1 MAEPIRE
8 EMGVVQVIKKM
19 KKISLILILLF
30 LFSMSTF
37 ARQEKDEEPSLLEQP
52 LLITSAGQ
60 SADVHLASVL
70 AKKAELTST
79 LSKLATPEDLE
90 NIKTL
95 VLVIGASLKGLGA
108 AGLDVAKEKKR
119 VNLLIEKAQ
128 KENIPLLC
136 LHLGGEARRGQ
147 LSDEF
152 ISAFLPYAKM
162 AIVVKSGN
170 KDGIFTRI
178 CYENNIPLIEVEKT
192 IYALEP
198 FKQAFKS
205 IRQDGLDFLD
215 DFE

>member
-8 EMGVVQVIKKM
+8 EMGMVQVIKKM
-19 KKISLILILLF
+19 KKISLISILLF

-119 VNLLIEKAQ
+119 VNLLIEEAQ
-128 KENIPLLC
+128 KKNIPLFC

-205 IRQDGLDFLD
+205 I
-215 DFE
+215 